1 MINFCNFYGF
11 SEEKEPRFYDAP
23 QKYIYITD
31 NTDYDEVVS
40 WIKASVDML
49 LYYLPHISTKED
61 FIRFVK
67 AHYAGETN
75 FSELALPTTDPSKR
89 KFEDREKRDA

>member
-1 MINFCNFYGF
+1 MDHK
-11 SEEKEPRFYDAP
+11 S
-23 QKYIYITD
+23 IYITD

-40 WIKASVDML
+40 WIKAAVDML

-61 FIRFVK
+61 FIRLMK
-67 AHYAGETN
+67 AHYTGETN

-89 KFEDREKRDA
+89 QFEDSDNYYYPDDEL